1 LLLTLLIEEDMYG
14 YQLSQQIKER
24 SDNDIFFP
32 EGSLYPALYKL
43 TEEGYVTSYEKKV
56 GKRLRRIYYR
66 IEEKGVEYQK
76 EIVKEYLSLQTG
88 IHKILFGKEKY
99 E

>member
-1 LLLTLLIEEDMYG
+1 MLLTLLIEEDMYG